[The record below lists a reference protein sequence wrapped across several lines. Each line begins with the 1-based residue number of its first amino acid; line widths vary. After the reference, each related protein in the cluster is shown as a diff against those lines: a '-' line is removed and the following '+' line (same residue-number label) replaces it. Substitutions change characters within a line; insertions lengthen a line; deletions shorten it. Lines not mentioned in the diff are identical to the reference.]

1 MAPQMKK
8 FHKLSELPKLSRNTT
23 AVLGS
28 KPEGK
33 YGVQIIPNTPVY
45 DSEGVWQMTCVVT
58 GRKFSPI
65 QVPAHFLAESVCDG
79 KAYKK
84 LMAMRAEAK
93 KSNKKNKK

>member
-1 MAPQMKK
+1 MANIKK
-8 FHKLSELPKLSRNTT
+8 FYSLSELPKLPRNNT
-23 AVLGS
+23 AVLGAR
-28 KPEGK
+28 PEGR
-33 YGVQIIPNTPVY
+33 YGVQVVPNTPIY
-45 DSEGVWQMTCVVT
+45 DSEAAWQMTCVIT

-84 LMAMRAEAK
+84 LIEQRKAK

>member
-1 MAPQMKK
+1 MKK

-23 AVLGS
+23 AVLGQ

-45 DSEGVWQMTCVVT
+45 DSEGAWMMTCVVT

-65 QVPAHFLAESVCDG
+65 QVPSHFLAESVCDG

-84 LMAMRAEAK
+84 LMAKKPTAAK
-93 KSNKKNKK
+93 IKLSKSKK